1 MRILGEEVEKVIDEM
16 KTSQNSNNI
25 GKQKSDK
32 W

>member
-32 W
+32 